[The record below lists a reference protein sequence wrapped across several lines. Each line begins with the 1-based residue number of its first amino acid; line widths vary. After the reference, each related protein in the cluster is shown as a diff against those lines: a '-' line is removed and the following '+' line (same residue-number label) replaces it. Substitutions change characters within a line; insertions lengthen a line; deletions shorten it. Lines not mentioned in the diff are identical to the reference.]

1 MKISIGAQLKAAREA
16 KGLTAS
22 ELAASINTLTRVIQN
37 LENDDFRRMPAPVY
51 VRGFIKLYAQAVG
64 LDPTPLVEEYAAIQ
78 ARAPGSQPQTAPLA
92 GKLTHDRQKPAIRE
106 PAPTTPA
113 MPGAEQPPAGKR
125 PRRLPSIAIPKLRL
139 PQIRLPRLRL
149 PAIRIPTAVWQGI
162 GMAAGVGVVALLLV
176 MGVRE
181 IANRRSMAVSR
192 DLRLVKDP
200 PAPYLAIPSPATPHA
215 GQ

>member
-16 KGLTAS
+16 RGLTTS
-22 ELAASINTLTRVIQN
+22 ELAASINTLTQVIQN
-37 LENDDFRRMPAPVY
+37 LENDDFKRMPAPVY

-64 LDPTPLVEEYAAIQ
+64 LDPAPLVEEYAAIQ
-78 ARAPGSQPQTAPLA
+78 ARAFGSPPQTAPLA
-92 GKLTHDRQKPAIRE
+92 GKLTHDRQNPAIRE
-106 PAPTTPA
+106 PAA
-113 MPGAEQPPAGKR
+113 MPGEEPPPAGKR
-125 PRRLPSIAIPKLRL
+125 PRRRTSVAFPKWRL

-149 PAIRIPTAVWQGI
+149 PAIRISTAVWQGI
-162 GMAAGVGVVALLLV
+162 GMAAGMGVVALLLV
-176 MGVRE
+176 LGVRE

-200 PAPYLAIPSPATPHA
+200 PAPYLAIPSPATPPA